1 MNVLILTPDRVGSTL
16 LQRLI
21 TVYMNMH
28 EFDQPVINLHELTNG
43 LMKYYNP
50 TFNCEV
56 LGKPDN
62 RPWGYYQ
69 KLSEITDLLNSTD
82 HYKTSRLAHYHI
94 KNRQDSMADQLPFYQ
109 YLNDNF
115 FIISAQ
121 RQNLLEHGLSWCI
134 QTHSR
139 KLNVY
144 THQEKIDTFAKIYQ
158 NRITI
163 DVAVMTRYLDKY
175 VAYLKWVDDHFSVAS
190 YFKYETHMPNIE
202 QYILGLD
209 IFGNQSKKTWH
220 DSFEI
225 EFKDWNRC
233 HYLVSDL
240 SGISAQLPAPSVP
253 RIEFDSR
260 DQLDSVELAP
270 VTTKADILNSLSAG
284 DQQFLHEH
292 SVRYVKTYHTID
304 ELIKNNVLVTG
315 IPIKLQTMLEKR
327 RLIRNFDQCVEVYNN
342 WVTQHGVGDPYTH
355 TDINS
360 LSFKELGHWHDLP
373 RLT

>member
-50 TFNCEV
+50 VFNREV
-56 LGKPDN
+56 LGKPTH

-69 KLSEITDLLNSTD
+69 SLSEITDILHAVD
-82 HYKTSRLAHYHI
+82 HYKTSRLALYHI
-94 KNRQDSMADQLPFYQ
+94 QNRRDSLADQLPFYQ

-121 RQNLLEHGLSWCI
+121 RENLLEHALSWCI
-134 QTHSR
+134 QTHSK

-144 THQEKIDTFAKIYQ
+144 THQEKIDTFAQIYQ
-158 NRITI
+158 NRITV
-163 DVAVMTRYLDKY
+163 DVNSMIKYLNRYA
-175 VAYLKWVDDHFSVAS
+175 AYLKWVDDHFSVAS
-190 YFKYETHMPNIE
+190 YFQYEKHMPDLE
-202 QYILGLD
+202 QYILSLD
-209 IFGNQSKKTWH
+209 IFGTQPKKTWNNT
-220 DSFEI
+220 FGI
-225 EFKDWNRC
+225 EFSDWNRC
-233 HYLVSDL
+233 HYLVSDI
-240 SGISAQLPAPSVP
+240 SGISAQLPSAHVP
-253 RIEFDSR
+253 RIEFDSH
-260 DQLDSVELAP
+260 DQLDSVELRP
-270 VTTKADILNSLSAG
+270 VTTKNAVLASLSAG

-292 SVRYVKTYHTID
+292 SACYVSTYHSID
-304 ELIKNNVLVTG
+304 QLIRNNVLVTG

-327 RLIRNFDQCVEVYNN
+327 RVIKNFDQCVEHYNAWAEQN
-342 WVTQHGVGDPYTH
+342 QLGEIYTDQSIKD
-355 TDINS
+355 T
-360 LSFKELGHWHDLP
+360 SFKELGQWHDLP